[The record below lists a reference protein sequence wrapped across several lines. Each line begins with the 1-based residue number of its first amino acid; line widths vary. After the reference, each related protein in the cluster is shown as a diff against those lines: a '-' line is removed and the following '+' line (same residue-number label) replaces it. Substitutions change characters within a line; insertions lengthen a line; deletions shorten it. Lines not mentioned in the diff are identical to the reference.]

1 MNQVLVYS
9 PQSSVRLTYALKLFS
24 VRLELNFR
32 HTDNLDEFKNATSEL
47 RINYS
52 KQPIGGV
59 LQIIPVSLLFE
70 NGIRQQSI
78 ACSEWHSL
86 PCFFVTDE
94 ENDAMPFDVFAAAF
108 YLVTR
113 YEEYICT
120 KTDNHGRFPCSESL
134 AFRQS
139 YLQRP
144 IVDLWAFELLKML
157 NPNHRIQR
165 RFELKP
171 TIDVDNFYKYRRK
184 GIFGSLFLFAK
195 GLLKKDFDGVKA
207 RFDVLL
213 RKQDDPF
220 FNFEAVMTLHKQ
232 FCLMPQFFFHVGG
245 NGRFDKKMLFPT
257 ISKRYDK
264 VIRQIATTTDIGI
277 HPSYKAAFSEK
288 RFLKEKQR
296 LQTVSKQ
303 TIVANRFH
311 FLRFRLPESYRM
323 LLRLGIESD
332 YSMLYADEMGFRAGT
347 SLPFPFFDLEKNEET
362 ALMIC
367 PVPIMDA
374 TLLKPHQCIDNAA
387 IVVAKML
394 NDVKRTHGTFIT
406 LFHNEH
412 LANNV
417 IRNFYEAIL
426 KQAKQLTDEDV

>member
-1 MNQVLVYS
+1 
-9 PQSSVRLTYALKLFS
+9 
-24 VRLELNFR
+24 
-32 HTDNLDEFKNATSEL
+32 
-47 RINYS
+47 
-52 KQPIGGV
+52 
-59 LQIIPVSLLFE
+59 
-70 NGIRQQSI
+70 
-78 ACSEWHSL
+78 
-86 PCFFVTDE
+86 
-94 ENDAMPFDVFAAAF
+94 
-108 YLVTR
+108 
-113 YEEYICT
+113 
-120 KTDNHGRFPCSESL
+120 
-134 AFRQS
+134 
-139 YLQRP
+139 
-144 IVDLWAFELLKML
+144 
-157 NPNHRIQR
+157 
-165 RFELKP
+165 
-171 TIDVDNFYKYRRK
+171 
-184 GIFGSLFLFAK
+184 
-195 GLLKKDFDGVKA
+195 
-207 RFDVLL
+207 
-213 RKQDDPF
+213 
-220 FNFEAVMTLHKQ
+220 MTLHKP

-347 SLPFPFFDLEKNEET
+347 SLPFPFFDLEKNEEI
-362 ALMIC
+362 ALMIY

-374 TLLKPHQCIDNAA
+374 TLLKPHQSIDNAA

>member
-52 KQPIGGV
+52 KLPIDGV

-70 NGIRQQSI
+70 NDIRQQPI

-113 YEEYICT
+113 YEEYVCT
-120 KTDNHGRFPCSESL
+120 KTDDHGRFPCSESL

-139 YLQRP
+139 FLQRP

-157 NPNHRIQR
+157 KPNHQIQR
-165 RFELKP
+165 YFELKP

-195 GLLKKDFDGVKA
+195 GLLKKDFDGVKT

-220 FNFEAVMTLHKQ
+220 FNFEAIMTLHKQ

-245 NGRFDKKMLFPT
+245 NGRFDKKMLLPT
-257 ISKRYDK
+257 ISKRYNRL
-264 VIRQIATTTDIGI
+264 IRQIATMTDIGI

-288 RFLKEKQR
+288 RFLKEMRR

-323 LLRLGIESD
+323 LLRLGIKSD
-332 YSMLYADEMGFRAGT
+332 YSMLYADEIGFRAGT

-362 ALMIC
+362 ELTIYPA
-367 PVPIMDA
+367 PIMDA
-374 TLLKPHQCIDNAA
+374 TLLKPHQSIDKAA
-387 IVVAKML
+387 IVIVKML
-394 NDVKRTHGTFIT
+394 DDVKRTHGTFIT

-412 LANNV
+412 LANKV
-417 IRNFYEAIL
+417 ILNFYEALL
-426 KQAKQLTDEDV
+426 KHAKQLTDEDV